1 MLLNTRY
8 KCNVP
13 SWFVKNNFSVES
25 CSVKCNYYNNFP
37 RKYHRQCK
45 FVICCNKY
53 VCKRWYRNWI
63 VSKRKHTSTKLTK
76 HNANIY
82 YNTPNRHEIVITI
95 AINWDLSLCLRFCSP
110 ADNRLFTFCK
120 FAFIAPKEIVGRKQI
135 SEAMTILF
143 LTWWRYLLALFVD
156 LRKE

>member
-1 MLLNTRY
+1 MQCSILICSKQFQCGILQRKIEFIIIFHANTTV
-8 KCNVP
+8 NVN
-13 SWFVKNNFSVES
+13 SWSVATNMFARDDIE
-25 CSVKCNYYNNFP
+25 
-37 RKYHRQCK
+37 
-45 FVICCNKY
+45 
-53 VCKRWYRNWI
+53 NWI
-63 VSKRKHTSTKLTK
+63 VSKRKHTNTKLTK

-95 AINWDLSLCLRFCSP
+95 AINWGLSLCLRFGSP

-120 FAFIAPKEIVGRKQI
+120 FAFIAPKEIVGCKQI

-143 LTWWRYLLALFVD
+143 LTRWRYLLALFVD